1 MDGGGLGGGGK
12 GGMTERGG
20 RIEDGEQAREFILAG
35 KSRVTIK
42 SLVTGNHFSYRIT
55 KNKPRPGVEYREM
68 WFVDLL
74 SGPNNELDWRYM
86 GVVDSQQDYQF
97 RQTMKSAVKE
107 GKGREVWEWV
117 WEKLRQGVLPEGV
130 EVWHEGRCGRC
141 GRLLTTVESI
151 SRGLGPE
158 CAQK

>member
-1 MDGGGLGGGGK
+1 MIGKIENGG
-12 GGMTERGG
+12 E
-20 RIEDGEQAREFILAG
+20 AREFVLAG
-35 KSRVTIK
+35 KARVTLK
-42 SLVTGNHFSYRIT
+42 SLVTGDHFSYRIT
-55 KNKPRPGVEYREM
+55 KNKPRPEYEYREM

-86 GVVDSQQDYQF
+86 GVIDARQDYQF
-97 RQTMKSAVKE
+97 RVTDKSAVKE
-107 GKGREVWEWV
+107 GKGKEAWEWV
-117 WEKLRQGVLPEGV
+117 WEKLRQGVMDERV

-141 GRLLTTVESI
+141 GRLLTTPESI